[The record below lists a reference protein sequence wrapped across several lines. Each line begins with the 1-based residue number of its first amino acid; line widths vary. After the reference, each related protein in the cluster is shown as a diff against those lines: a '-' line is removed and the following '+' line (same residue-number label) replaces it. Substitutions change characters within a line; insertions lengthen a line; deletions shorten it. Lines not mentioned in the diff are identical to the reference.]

1 MCYEDRD
8 DKNERLYDLREYFI
22 NEVLKTIPDTVLN
35 GSLDRSLS
43 APHIINIS
51 FTGVRSE
58 VLLHSLEE
66 KGIYVSSG
74 SACSSHKNKLE
85 MSDTFKSIG
94 ATNERAESA
103 IRFSMCD
110 ETSKEDLDITL
121 EALNELVPMLRR
133 FVRH

>member
-1 MCYEDRD
+1 
-8 DKNERLYDLREYFI
+8 
-22 NEVLKTIPDTVLN
+22 
-35 GSLDRSLS
+35 
-43 APHIINIS
+43 
-51 FTGVRSE
+51 
-58 VLLHSLEE
+58 
-66 KGIYVSSG
+66 
-74 SACSSHKNKLE
+74 